1 MPTTLAVYLRERMLK
16 DRMSARRASREAGVA
31 HTTIMRILDGKEVS
45 VDTLEKVC
53 EFLEINP
60 GDVIGPGGI
69 SEISSILSQ
78 EPELEAVFTL
88 ALKKLHDGEISQ
100 DTIREIIRY
109 TSWRLELGGRTDEH
123 QPDAGIR
130 TKNTAGGNHISRTG
144 TND

>member
-16 DRMSARRASREAGVA
+16 DKMSARRASREAGVA

-78 EPELEAVFTL
+78 EPELEQVFTL

-123 QPDAGIR
+123 QPNADVGA
-130 TKNTAGGNHISRTG
+130 KSTAGGNHIS
-144 TND
+144 

>member
-1 MPTTLAVYLRERMLK
+1 MPTSLAVYLRERMLK
-16 DRMSARRASREAGVA
+16 DHLSARRASREAGVA
-31 HTTIMRILDGKEVS
+31 HTTIMRILDGKDVS

-53 EFLEINP
+53 EYLEINP

-109 TSWRLELGGRTDEH
+109 TSWRLDMGGRTDEH
-123 QPDAGIR
+123 QPNADIR
-130 TKNTAGGNHISRTG
+130 AKSAAGGNHISRTG
-144 TND
+144 TDD